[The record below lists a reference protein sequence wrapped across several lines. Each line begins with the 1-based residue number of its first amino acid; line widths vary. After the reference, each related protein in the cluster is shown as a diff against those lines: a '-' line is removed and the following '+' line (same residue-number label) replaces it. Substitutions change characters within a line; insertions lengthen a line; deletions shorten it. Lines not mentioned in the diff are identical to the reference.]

1 MVNKYTFSYGNLNLQ
16 DYNASPEIVR
26 NKQVVFSVDVDE
38 EAQWEVPLRAFC
50 EFLGSIYGYDIASQV
65 LED

>member
-1 MVNKYTFSYGNLNLQ
+1 MVNRYTFSYGNLNIQ
-16 DYNASPEIVR
+16 ASNESPEIAR

-38 EAQWEVPLRAFC
+38 DAQWEVPLRAFC